1 MFVENHEIVVKFD
14 FLLDYDARHAK
25 IFDDDE
31 FE

>member
-1 MFVENHEIVVKFD
+1 MLIEDHEIAVKFD
-14 FLLDYDARHAK
+14 FLLDYNTRHTK